1 MKGEKS
7 SAARTPWQKLS
18 ACVVIGLLAAGC
30 GGSNNSTETNND
42 DAAHDD
48 AAHIESA
55 GRLAITQ
62 AELAGVHVIDLDGH
76 QSLATVATNFVPSAL
91 YASPS
96 RRYAVAIQRNDDL
109 VQFIDGGLWQEDHV
123 DHLHDYEADPALAA
137 LQVNGIRPTHY
148 EVFDDVAALFMDG
161 NAETSQNAAVV
172 SVTDASIESGQT
184 LATLALPMQ
193 MHGTAEPRG
202 QYLLSTWRAP
212 TSVNTL
218 PEMVELYRRDE
229 AGYAFVERFE
239 TSCPLLHGSFSNERY
254 SAFGCGDGVLVI
266 EQNGDTFSSF
276 KIANPVGMPEGDRI
290 GTVLGHLTMIDW
302 SAARTHVAQTF
313 DHEAANF
320 LVLDDLG
327 MLHVLDASNGW
338 ASRGAV
344 AVTGSVSEDHPNA
357 SLDAHQI
364 PLAFV
369 PGAVRWL
376 GIAESHDHD

>member
-1 MKGEKS
+1 M
-7 SAARTPWQKLS
+7 
-18 ACVVIGLLAAGC
+18 
-30 GGSNNSTETNND
+30 
-42 DAAHDD
+42 
-48 AAHIESA
+48 
-55 GRLAITQ
+55 
-62 AELAGVHVIDLDGH
+62 IDLDGH

-290 GTVLGHLTMIDW
+290 GTVLGHHELTSFIGLAGDGGVYEIDPVAGTLTMIDW
-302 SAARTHVAQTF
+302 SADRTHVAQTF

-327 MLHVLDASNGW
+327 MLHVLDARNGW

-357 SLDAHQI
+357 SLDAHPAAAQVFVADPQGQRIVVVDTESVAVSDQI

-376 GIAESHDHD
+376 GIAESHGHD